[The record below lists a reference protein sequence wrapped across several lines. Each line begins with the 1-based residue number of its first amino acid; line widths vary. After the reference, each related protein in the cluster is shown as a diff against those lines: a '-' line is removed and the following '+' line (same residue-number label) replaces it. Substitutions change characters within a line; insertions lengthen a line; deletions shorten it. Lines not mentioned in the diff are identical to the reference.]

1 MAKEQSAATGA
12 DVGLAS
18 VLSRWETRRE
28 RAAKGVIHIKDAEQQ
43 WELNRQGR
51 CRFYAHLGRT
61 DLANPDW
68 ICFRH
73 EIHTH
78 SGMHVH
84 QGGLALFVTKGRGS
98 TVVDGRRADWRAG
111 DVILLPIEPGGVE
124 HQHFNE
130 GDESCEWIAFAF
142 NPWLDAMGNGYEQR
156 ENHPDYRG
164 DEPTVTSP
172 PASVVTD
179 RRNAR
184 SRDHETPEV
193 AVRRDRGPG
202 AVTLYEALLARR
214 DAERARRAEALLVVD
229 GDAQP
234 WEDTPQGRLRW
245 YLHPDL
251 TDRALQTM
259 GLYVQE
265 LAPQSRSGRYRWQ
278 GGEMIVFLEGRGV
291 ERGRRRAVRMGG
303 GRRPGGAGAR
313 GGRRA
318 LPPQPARR
326 AGPLRVCLAQLPRRP
341 RRRHGQRAGA
351 ARTASDR
358 SGPADG
364 HGLPAGA

>member
-1 MAKEQSAATGA
+1 MSDES

-18 VLSRWETRRE
+18 VLGRWATRRK
-28 RAAKGVIHIKDAEQQ
+28 RAAKGVVLIKGTEQR
-43 WELNRQGR
+43 WEMNRQGR

-84 QGGLALFVTKGRGS
+84 QGGLALFVTRGRGS
-98 TVVDGRRADWRAG
+98 TVCNGRRDDWKAG

-124 HQHFNE
+124 HQHFNL
-130 GDESCEWIAFAF
+130 GDEPCEWIAFAF

-156 ENHPDYRG
+156 QNHPDYRSSEDPPSKPERITPAYG
-164 DEPTVTSP
+164 GQTAPASP
-172 PASVVTD
+172 PRQGD
-179 RRNAR
+179 
-184 SRDHETPEV
+184 
-193 AVRRDRGPG
+193 G
-202 AVTLYEALLARR
+202 AATLYGRLLARR
-214 DAERARRAEALLVVD
+214 DAERARRAKALLVVD
-229 GDAQP
+229 GQAQP

-265 LAPQSRSGRYRWQ
+265 IPPRSRSGRYRWQ

-291 ERGRRRAVRMGG
+291 SEVDGERFEWEAGDALAVPVREAGVELCHHNPHDEPARFVCAWPNFPAVLGIDM
-303 GRRPGGAGAR
+303 GAGLEQLDTA
-313 GGRRA
+313 
-318 LPPQPARR
+318 PEWQP
-326 AGPLRVCLAQLPRRP
+326 
-341 RRRHGQRAGA
+341 
-351 ARTASDR
+351 
-358 SGPADG
+358 
-364 HGLPAGA
+364 

>member
-1 MAKEQSAATGA
+1 MSDE

-18 VLSRWETRRE
+18 VLGRWETRRQ
-28 RAAKGVIHIKDAEQQ
+28 RAAKGVILIKGDEQA

-68 ICFRH
+68 ISFRH

-78 SGMHVH
+78 SGVHVH

-98 TVVDGRRADWRAG
+98 TVCDGRRADWKAD
-111 DVILLPIEPGGVE
+111 DVILLPVEPGGVE
-124 HQHFNE
+124 HQHFNV
-130 GDESCEWIAFAF
+130 GDEPCEWIAFAF

-156 ENHPDYRG
+156 QNHPDYRPPEG
-164 DEPTVTSP
+164 NDERAGGSP
-172 PASVVTD
+172 PENRPERFTP
-179 RRNAR
+179 RNGGQSA
-184 SRDHETPEV
+184 P
-193 AVRRDRGPG
+193 AFGAGPSLPPRQG
-202 AVTLYEALLARR
+202 AATLYEALLARR

-229 GDAQP
+229 GAAQP

-265 LAPQSRSGRYRWQ
+265 VPPGSRSGRYRWQ
-278 GGEMIVFLEGRGV
+278 GGEMIVFLAGRGV
-291 ERGRRRAVRMGG
+291 SEVDGERFEWEAGDALCVPVREAGVELCHHNPSGEPARFVCAWPNFPAVLGVDM
-303 GRRPGGAGAR
+303 GAGLEQIESAPEW
-313 GGRRA
+313 G
-318 LPPQPARR
+318 
-326 AGPLRVCLAQLPRRP
+326 
-341 RRRHGQRAGA
+341 
-351 ARTASDR
+351 
-358 SGPADG
+358 
-364 HGLPAGA
+364 